1 MANFGIRE
9 ANVSSDVA
17 RRKLDSLAALDPE
30 ASALVMGLSG
40 QRQKYEAGVQIYG
53 GGLTNNRPQIILQGW
68 ACHARPLLDGRNQ
81 ILRFLIPG
89 DAIGLGGSE
98 EGRLTPSIVALTPTI
113 TADARPLCVEL
124 ASGDSA
130 NASLAAAFARSAWL
144 DEASLLDQILR
155 LGRLTAMERMAHLL
169 LELYSRLS
177 RVGLTTGR
185 RFSVPITQEV
195 FADALGLS
203 VVHINR
209 TLQQLRRERL
219 IEMRAGYVDLLE
231 IETLKLISSY
241 QEALPHHYALREEEL
256 GETTWLISGMR
267 KAY

>member
-98 EGRLTPSIVALTPTI
+98 SLQTRARFASSWPLAIQPTPVLPQLSPAALGWM
-113 TADARPLCVEL
+113 RPLSWTKSC
-124 ASGDSA
+124 G
-130 NASLAAAFARSAWL
+130 W
-144 DEASLLDQILR
+144 
-155 LGRLTAMERMAHLL
+155 
-169 LELYSRLS
+169 
-177 RVGLTTGR
+177 
-185 RFSVPITQEV
+185 
-195 FADALGLS
+195 DA
-203 VVHINR
+203 
-209 TLQQLRRERL
+209 
-219 IEMRAGYVDLLE
+219 
-231 IETLKLISSY
+231 
-241 QEALPHHYALREEEL
+241 
-256 GETTWLISGMR
+256 
-267 KAY
+267 

>member
-1 MANFGIRE
+1 
-9 ANVSSDVA
+9 
-17 RRKLDSLAALDPE
+17 
-30 ASALVMGLSG
+30 
-40 QRQKYEAGVQIYG
+40 
-53 GGLTNNRPQIILQGW
+53 
-68 ACHARPLLDGRNQ
+68 
-81 ILRFLIPG
+81 
-89 DAIGLGGSE
+89 
-98 EGRLTPSIVALTPTI
+98 
-113 TADARPLCVEL
+113 
-124 ASGDSA
+124 
-130 NASLAAAFARSAWL
+130 
-144 DEASLLDQILR
+144 
-155 LGRLTAMERMAHLL
+155 MERMAHLL